1 MNILHV
7 EYTDI
12 PKPGDRRGVEPRAL
26 LGDTAH
32 ITAPGR
38 MVCGSLVDKA
48 CTRHSHSRHTKYC
61 NICLKRHGRLLKYF
75 NKPLESH
82 FDKITQIS

>member
-12 PKPGDRRGVEPRAL
+12 PKPGDRKGVEPRAL

-32 ITAPGR
+32 IIVPDR
-38 MVCGSLVDKA
+38 MMSGSLVDKA
-48 CTRHSHSRHTKYC
+48 YTRQSHSRYTKY
-61 NICLKRHGRLLKYF
+61 
-75 NKPLESH
+75 
-82 FDKITQIS
+82 